1 MMLRITLTFLLM
13 GFLSTGF
20 AQMKVGDTF
29 PHWTAGYLDI
39 HHISTGRG
47 ESTFAI
53 LPDGTT
59 LLVDAGEVAPTAG
72 VADARPNGSRPAGE
86 WIGRYVR
93 HMMQPLPGPQ
103 IDYLLVTHFHA
114 DHMGGL
120 VLGNGIA
127 VHTVVDRQWPDYNW
141 PVPLRTETG
150 LQPYF
155 RFVEQ
160 HVASGG
166 TAEAFRTGTN
176 TQFTLRKQ
184 PRQYPAFDIRN
195 VAANGQVW
203 TGVGN
208 GVRTHFPP
216 LDSLP
221 ADAYPTE
228 NQCSAAI
235 RLSYGKFDYFTG
247 GDLVNAGAPGT
258 WKDIETP
265 VGQVVGPVEVC
276 KANHHASYDAM
287 GNAFLQAV
295 RPRVVV
301 VPLWSA
307 GQLENHHLQRMLSPS
322 VYPGERDIF
331 ATQLM
336 DATRKVVGRR
346 ADQLKSEHGHVVIRV
361 HPGGDRY
368 EVFVL
373 DDTTERY
380 TINAIHGPYESR

>member
-1 MMLRITLTFLLM
+1 MKLRHTFALLLV
-13 GFLSTGF
+13 GLQSTGF
-20 AQMKVGDTF
+20 AQVNVGNTF
-29 PHWTAGYLDI
+29 PGWSAGYLDI

-59 LLVDAGEVAPTAG
+59 LLVDAGEVAPAAG
-72 VADARPNGSRPAGE
+72 VADTRPNESRPAGE

-93 HMMQPLPGPQ
+93 HMMQPLPEAQ
-103 IDYLLVTHFHA
+103 IDYLLITHFHA
-114 DHMGGL
+114 DHMGGVAL
-120 VLGNGIA
+120 SDGIA
-127 VHTVVDRQWPDYNW
+127 VHTVVDRQGPDDHW
-141 PVPLRTETG
+141 PVPLRAEPHM
-150 LQPYF
+150 QPYL

-160 HVASGG
+160 HVAGGG
-166 TAEAFRTGTN
+166 TAEAFRVGAN
-176 TQFTLRKQ
+176 TQFTLR
-184 PRQYPAFDIRN
+184 RHAEQYPAFDIRN

-203 TGVGN
+203 TGVN
-208 GVRTHFPP
+208 NEVHSHFPP

-221 ADAYPTE
+221 ADDYPTE

-301 VPLWSA
+301 LPLWQA
-307 GQLENHHLQRMLSPS
+307 GQLENHHVQRLLSPD
-322 VYPGERDIF
+322 VYPGARDLF
-331 ATQLM
+331 ATHLPE
-336 DATRKVVGRR
+336 ATRKVIGRR
-346 ADQLKSEHGHVVIRV
+346 TDQLKSQHGHVVIRI

-368 EVFVL
+368 DVYIL